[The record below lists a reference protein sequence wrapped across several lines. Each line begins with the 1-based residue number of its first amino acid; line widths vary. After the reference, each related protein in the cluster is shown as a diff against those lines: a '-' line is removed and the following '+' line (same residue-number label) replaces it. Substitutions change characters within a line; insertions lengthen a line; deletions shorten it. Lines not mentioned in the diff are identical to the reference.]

1 MVQRKSSPKKSKVKK
16 AAIAQEDM
24 VVDYLVRKG
33 SKGATNFEM
42 ILNLRMCD
50 VRKRISRINADPLSD
65 YTIESEF
72 ETSPITGKTYKR
84 YWAVPINS
92 TLEDVLSERK
102 YTRKAGKKRTG
113 GGAR

>member
-1 MVQRKSSPKKSKVKK
+1 MVQRKSLPKKSKVKK
-16 AAIAQEDM
+16 ASITQEDM

-42 ILNLRMCD
+42 MMALRMCD
-50 VRKRISRINADPLSD
+50 VRKRISRINSDPLSE

-72 ETSPITGKTYKR
+72 ETGSTGKTYKR
-84 YWAVPINS
+84 YWAVPVDS
-92 TLEDVLSERK
+92 TLEEVLSERK
-102 YTRKAGKKRTG
+102 YIRKAGKKRTG